1 MVLRIEIREATDL
14 HTEALA
20 TVHLT
25 ETLERPTEM
34 ARHTEVRATAEHR
47 TEALETVEHRT
58 EVRATAD
65 LHTEAQAETLHIE
78 AQEAAMVHT
87 EVREAHHTEALEVHL
102 TEALVAAL
110 HTEAQEVDLHTE
122 AQEAAADE
130 ALAEAHEAEEAEDKP
145 NAFKITI
152 LYKQTKHYN
161 HEKVNCNSVFA
172 HCGSCVGIGTKR
184 V

>member
-1 MVLRIEIREATDL
+1 
-14 HTEALA
+14 
-20 TVHLT
+20 
-25 ETLERPTEM
+25 M
-34 ARHTEVRATAEHR
+34 ARH
-47 TEALETVEHRT
+47 T

-65 LHTEAQAETLHIE
+65 LHTEVQAEAHLTEVRE
-78 AQEAAMVHT
+78 AVRLT
-87 EVREAHHTEALEVHL
+87 EVREAH
-102 TEALVAAL
+102 

-122 AQEAAADE
+122 VREADLHTEAQEAVADE

>member
-1 MVLRIEIREATDL
+1 
-14 HTEALA
+14 
-20 TVHLT
+20 
-25 ETLERPTEM
+25 M
-34 ARHTEVRATAEHR
+34 ARHTEV
-47 TEALETVEHRT
+47 L
-58 EVRATAD
+58 ATAD
-65 LHTEAQAETLHIE
+65 LHTEVL
-78 AQEAAMVHT
+78 EAAMVHTEVQAEAHLTEVREAVRLT

-102 TEALVAAL
+102 TEV
-110 HTEAQEVDLHTE
+110 QEVRLTEVQVADLHTE
-122 AQEAAADE
+122 AQVAAADE

-145 NAFKITI
+145 NALKITI

>member
-1 MVLRIEIREATDL
+1 
-14 HTEALA
+14 
-20 TVHLT
+20 
-25 ETLERPTEM
+25 M
-34 ARHTEVRATAEHR
+34 ARHTETLA
-47 TEALETVEHRT
+47 TVEHRT

-78 AQEAAMVHT
+78 AQAAAVLLIEVLEVALHT
-87 EVREAHHTEALEVHL
+87 EVLEVALHTEVLEADRLTEALEEDRL
-102 TEALVAAL
+102 TEAL
-110 HTEAQEVDLHTE
+110 EE
-122 AQEAAADE
+122 AADE
-130 ALAEAHEAEEAEDKP
+130 ALEEAHEAEEAEDKP

>member
-1 MVLRIEIREATDL
+1 MVLHTEILEATDL
-14 HTEALA
+14 HIETLETEHHTETLA
-20 TVHLT
+20 IAVHLT
-25 ETLERPTEM
+25 EALERPTEM
-34 ARHTEVRATAEHR
+34 ARHTEI
-47 TEALETVEHRT
+47 L
-58 EVRATAD
+58 ATAD
-65 LHTEAQAETLHIE
+65 LHTEDQAETLHIE
-78 AQEAAMVHT
+78 AQAAAVLLT
-87 EVREAHHTEALEVHL
+87 EVREAHHTEALEDHL
-102 TEALVAAL
+102 TEVQEVRLTEAQEAAH
-110 HTEAQEVDLHTE
+110 HTEAQEAALHTE

>member
-1 MVLRIEIREATDL
+1 VDLHTEAQEAHHTEVQEVRLTEVLVVDL
-14 HTEALA
+14 HTEALVA
-20 TVHLT
+20 AHLT
-25 ETLERPTEM
+25 E
-34 ARHTEVRATAEHR
+34 V
-47 TEALETVEHRT
+47 
-58 EVRATAD
+58 
-65 LHTEAQAETLHIE
+65 
-78 AQEAAMVHT
+78 
-87 EVREAHHTEALEVHL
+87 
-102 TEALVAAL
+102 LV
-110 HTEAQEVDLHTE
+110 VDLHTE

-172 HCGSCVGIGTKR
+172 HCGSCVGSGTKR

>member
-1 MVLRIEIREATDL
+1 
-14 HTEALA
+14 
-20 TVHLT
+20 
-25 ETLERPTEM
+25 M
-34 ARHTEVRATAEHR
+34 ARHTEVLATADLH
-47 TEALETVEHRT
+47 TEVLATVEHRT
-58 EVRATAD
+58 EVR
-65 LHTEAQAETLHIE
+65 EAVRL
-78 AQEAAMVHT
+78 T

-102 TEALVAAL
+102 TEALVADHL
-110 HTEAQEVDLHTE
+110 TEVLV
-122 AQEAAADE
+122 AAADE

>member
-1 MVLRIEIREATDL
+1 MFLRTEIQEATDL

-20 TVHLT
+20 TVHHIETLEAERHTGTLAIAVHLT
-25 ETLERPTEM
+25 EALERPTEM
-34 ARHTEVRATAEHR
+34 ARHTET
-47 TEALETVEHRT
+47 L
-58 EVRATAD
+58 ATAD
-65 LHTEAQAETLHIE
+65 LHTEVP
-78 AQEAAMVHT
+78 EAAMVHT
-87 EVREAHHTEALEVHL
+87 EAQAEAHLTEVREAVHLTEAQEVHL
-102 TEALVAAL
+102 TEVLV
-110 HTEAQEVDLHTE
+110 
-122 AQEAAADE
+122 AAADE